1 MTFRFQ
7 SSEATPS
14 VQAHSLVP
22 ELPATASALAA
33 QRYTDSAEV
42 RGPVKSQTS
51 TSQPLT
57 GSLLIF
63 ACAFLMGE
71 KKLRSFIFNESSL
84 ELRKMWISHSVFIH
98 INMSFLEDV

>member
-7 SSEATPS
+7 SYEATPS
-14 VQAHSLVP
+14 VQPRSLVP
-22 ELPATASALAA
+22 ELPVTASALAG
-33 QRYTDSAEV
+33 QSDTDSAEV
-42 RGPVKSQTS
+42 TGPAKSQTS

-71 KKLRSFIFNESSL
+71 KKLTSFIFNESSL
-84 ELRKMWISHSVFIH
+84 ALKKMWISYSVFIH
-98 INMSFLEDV
+98 VNMSFREDK